1 MDSLQQFSHD
11 IKENNGS
18 DMFTMRLW
26 IASQGPFKPG
36 VYFIHV
42 ELRNI
47 KKIYS
52 VMFNKT
58 IMGLNI
64 LDAQQINLREAID
77 LAWITDSSLR
87 KAYFQMC
94 SMINE

>member
-1 MDSLQQFSHD
+1 MDPLEQFSQD

-18 DMFTMRLW
+18 DMFTMRIWL
-26 IASQGPFKPG
+26 ASQGPFTPG
-36 VYFIHV
+36 VNFIQV

-58 IMGLNI
+58 IAGVNI
-64 LDAQQINLREAID
+64 LDAQQISLNEAID

-94 SMINE
+94 SMINK